1 MHALE
6 TSFGHLRVL
15 VARELR
21 EFFHDRVGFAL
32 TIIAPVAAAL
42 LAAVSIGAPPKVSA
56 TVVIVGDITMVGDAG
71 DLAAL
76 ASASGASGA
85 ELRWEGVAS
94 VDAARQRVLSGDAA
108 AAIVLPSNPTGTV
121 RVISNRNEPI
131 PASLAESAG
140 HMISARLAAA
150 QFLGNHPEANP
161 PPRLTIVTVTPKGRV
176 LNGAELYG
184 PVIATFFL
192 FLGAGFVARSLQ
204 AERERGTAARLR
216 VIPVGSATIIG
227 GKLVTMLLL
236 GAMEFTAV
244 LAFMSLGFGAHWGNP
259 IAVIEVV
266 GALTLAVGALAIL
279 VSSLARTV
287 FMANSLQMLVALAFS
302 ALGGFL
308 VPLQNLPDAAR
319 TVASYTPNGVAIRTM
334 RDVATGQTGPAGVT
348 GPVLLILT
356 FAVVVAA
363 IGFVNGRRVVET

>member
-150 QFLGNHPEANP
+150 QFLGNH
-161 PPRLTIVTVTPKGRV
+161 
-176 LNGAELYG
+176 
-184 PVIATFFL
+184 
-192 FLGAGFVARSLQ
+192 
-204 AERERGTAARLR
+204 
-216 VIPVGSATIIG
+216 
-227 GKLVTMLLL
+227 
-236 GAMEFTAV
+236 
-244 LAFMSLGFGAHWGNP
+244 
-259 IAVIEVV
+259 
-266 GALTLAVGALAIL
+266 
-279 VSSLARTV
+279 
-287 FMANSLQMLVALAFS
+287 
-302 ALGGFL
+302 
-308 VPLQNLPDAAR
+308 
-319 TVASYTPNGVAIRTM
+319 
-334 RDVATGQTGPAGVT
+334 
-348 GPVLLILT
+348 
-356 FAVVVAA
+356 
-363 IGFVNGRRVVET
+363 